1 MEKREVEERLK
12 IYVSDEQFN
21 EALKYAGRKQR
32 YIYESTNNPVV
43 MQNWYLVELTV
54 EYIRS
59 MIFSHLTMDLCRT
72 LRNME
77 KEHSA
82 NARAPLQD
90 SHIVTR
96 SVL

>member
-12 IYVSDEQFN
+12 SCVSDEQFN
-21 EALKYAGRKQR
+21 EALEYAGRKQR

-43 MQNWYLVELTV
+43 MQHWYLVELTV

-59 MIFSHLTMDLCRT
+59 MIFSQLTMDLCRT
-72 LRNME
+72 LQNME

-82 NARAPLQD
+82 KCQ
-90 SHIVTR
+90 STHTG
-96 SVL
+96 